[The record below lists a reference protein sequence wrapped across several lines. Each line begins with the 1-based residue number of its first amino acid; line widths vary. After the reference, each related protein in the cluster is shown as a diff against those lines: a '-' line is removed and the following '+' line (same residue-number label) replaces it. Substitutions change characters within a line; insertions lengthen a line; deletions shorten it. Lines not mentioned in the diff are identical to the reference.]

1 MNRKM
6 IWVALFTLALGIGQ
20 AAAHSK
26 KEMTQPLN
34 GAVLEASPETIA
46 MTFDMPLRVTLIML
60 TDQDNVTHEVIRTDN
75 MQPISE
81 FSAAVP
87 KLPAGH
93 YSVAWRGLADDGH
106 PMQGAFSFEVSE

>member
-1 MNRKM
+1 MHGKI

-20 AAAHSK
+20 AVAHSK
-26 KEMTQPLN
+26 KERTEPMN
-34 GAVLEASPETIA
+34 GAVLDASPETIA
-46 MTFDMPLRVTLIML
+46 MTFNMPLRVTLITL
-60 TDQDNVTHEVIRTDN
+60 TDQDSVTHDVIRTDN
-75 MQPISE
+75 MQPVSE

-87 KLPAGH
+87 KLPAGL

>member
-6 IWVALFTLALGIGQ
+6 IWVALFSLALGIGQ

-26 KEMTQPLN
+26 KEVTKPVN
-34 GAVLEASPETIA
+34 GAVLEVAPEAIE
-46 MTFDMPLRVTLIML
+46 MIFDMPLRITLITL
-60 TDQDNVTHEVIRTDN
+60 TDQYSVIHEVIRTDN

-87 KLPAGH
+87 KLPAGL

-106 PMQGAFSFEVSE
+106 PMQGTFSFEVSE